1 MVFIEVYKSQSRIS
15 DGISKLKCSSFE
27 VPDKLI
33 NDRTTQGK
41 EKVNDVKNFNK
52 VSVRLVC
59 NLAKCFWLICS
70 NTEKD
75 FQKNFLVEKLIF
87 LVSKHFYLSIEID
100 KILLER
106 FFFNKNLTR
115 LRQMVF
121 DRENSQNLKSEIF
134 KTNFKK
140 YEIKKKRF
148 LFHIVWLK
156 AHPVFI
162 AHSVPIWAKLF
173 FLRFWPEHKTQNTK
187 HKRQNTTTNL
197 YTFVV

>member
-15 DGISKLKCSSFE
+15 DGISKLKWSSFE

-41 EKVNDVKNFNK
+41 ENVNDVKNFNK

-106 FFFNKNLTR
+106 FFNKNLTW

-140 YEIKKKRF
+140 LRNKFKKRF

-173 FLRFWPEHKTQNTK
+173 LRFWPEHKTQNTK
-187 HKRQNTTTNL
+187 HKTRQQICTHL
-197 YTFVV
+197 